1 MDSSDFIVSQLSKL
15 RRSGMHRH
23 FWRNFIVVCAFALS
37 LECSGI
43 RSRSDIFAED
53 SAVQAVRYNR
63 DVRPI
68 LSDRCFHCHGP
79 DAAARQADL
88 RLDQSADAT
97 ADRDGHRVI
106 VPGEPANSELI
117 RRILSKDDDERMPPP
132 DSGAS
137 LTAEEINILRQWIQ
151 SGAEYQRHW
160 SFMPPERPRLPEVG
174 NEFRTQH
181 AIDRFVLAKLERE
194 GLKPSPEAPAAM
206 LVRRISLDLTGFPPT
221 IAEVDTFELAAKH
234 DMDAAVSSLI
244 DQLLKSSRYG
254 EHMAV
259 NWLDAAR
266 YADTNGYFTD
276 NDRTMWPWRDWVI
289 NAFNKNMPFDQFTIE
304 QLAGDLLPNSTI
316 DQKIATGFNR
326 NHMVNNETG
335 IIEEEFRIEYVVDR
349 ADTTA
354 MVWMGL
360 TVGCA
365 RCHDHKYDPI
375 SQKDFYRFFA
385 FFNNVPERGLSGSGG
400 NSAPILKVPSGE
412 IQSRLAEARN
422 RLAAAEVESAE
433 ARSKL
438 EKAQVAWE
446 ATAIANLPPS
456 VESGLV
462 THLPLEQVADSLLR
476 NGSATFADGLLGNAA
491 KLNGDGCV
499 SVSDVAD
506 FDLDDAFSVSAWV
519 RAENAG
525 CVFSKMDDAHEM
537 RGFDLTLRKG
547 KAIVNLVHGWSRNAI
562 RVATKSSIPTRQW
575 QHLTMTYDGAG
586 RAEGVTVYVDGVPQ
600 AAEIIHDSLTG
611 TIRNSEPLRIG
622 RRQAS
627 ASLKG
632 LVDDVRVYDR
642 RLSAEEVSMLV
653 SSQLIRGVLSK
664 APEKRSEPLKR
675 KLRAWFVSHVAD
687 GRLVEVTTKLQWLR
701 KEASDLAKLLPTTMV
716 MQESD
721 KPRSTFVLARG
732 EYDQPGEEVTASFLS
747 LSSVDKSSDR
757 GDEAALNRLD
767 LAKWLVDPGHP
778 LTARVTVNRLW
789 QQLFG
794 VGLVKTVDDFGTQ
807 GDWPSHPELLDWLAV
822 ELVESGWNIQHLL
835 KLIVTSATY
844 RQTSNASPES
854 YASDPENRLLARGP
868 RFRMRAEMLR
878 DNALAISGLLV
889 EKVGGPSVKPYQ
901 PAGLWKAVTYD
912 GASEYA
918 PDKGESLYRR
928 SLYSFWKRQS
938 PPPNMLVFDA
948 PTRETCTA
956 QRSQTNTPLQALTLM
971 NDPTFV
977 EASRKLAERMM
988 VLSDV
993 DDSDRVAFAFR
1004 AATARRPANEET
1016 QILLDVFEAQ
1026 KIAYAKRNAD
1036 ARKLLSVGES
1046 KRDESLAE
1054 IDLAAWTTVTSIIL
1068 TLDETITKR

>member
-1 MDSSDFIVSQLSKL
+1 VVVNSADLIVSQLQNQRQGDAY
-15 RRSGMHRH
+15 RRFRRTCI
-23 FWRNFIVVCAFALS
+23 FVCALALL
-37 LECSGI
+37 LEGLLGCGD
-43 RSRSDIFAED
+43 SDVLADD
-53 SAVQAVRYNR
+53 SEVPVVQYNR

-68 LSDRCFHCHGP
+68 LADKCFHCHGP

-88 RLDQSADAT
+88 RLDQRPDAT
-97 ADRDGHRVI
+97 ADRDGHRAI
-106 VPGEPANSELI
+106 VPGEAANSELI
-117 RRILSKDDDERMPPP
+117 RRVLSKDDDERMPPP

-137 LTAEEINILRQWIQ
+137 LTAEEINILRRWIQ

-160 SFMPPERPRLPEVG
+160 SFIPPERLPLPEVE
-174 NEFRTQH
+174 NVVWAKN
-181 AIDRFVLAKLERE
+181 AIDRFVIAKLERD
-194 GLKPSPEAPAAM
+194 GLKPSREATATS
-206 LVRRISLDLTGFPPT
+206 LIRRISLDLTGLPPT
-221 IAEVDTFELAAKH
+221 IAEVESFERASKH
-234 DMDAAVSSLI
+234 DAAVVSLI
-244 DQLLKSSRYG
+244 DRLLKSPRYG

-259 NWLDAAR
+259 SWLDAAR

-276 NDRTMWPWRDWVI
+276 NDRTMWLWRDWVI
-289 NAFNKNMPFDQFTIE
+289 NAFNRNMPFDQFTIE
-304 QLAGDLLPNSTI
+304 QLAGDLLPGSTI

-354 MVWMGL
+354 TVWMGL

-365 RCHDHKYDPI
+365 RCHDHKYDPV

-385 FFNNVPERGLSGSGG
+385 FFNNVPERGLSGGGG
-400 NSAPILKVPSGE
+400 NSAPILKVPAGDLQLRINEARRS
-412 IQSRLAEARN
+412 LAEAER
-422 RLAAAEVESAE
+422 ESAVAQKELE
-433 ARSKL
+433 A
-438 EKAQVAWE
+438 AQVEWE
-446 ATAIANLPPS
+446 ATAIEKLPQP
-456 VESGLV
+456 VEKGLV
-462 THLPLEQVADSLLR
+462 THLSLEGDADTSSTT
-476 NGSATFADGLLGNAA
+476 GSAAFANGLLGNAA

-506 FDLDDAFSVSAWV
+506 CDLDDAFSVGAWV

-525 CVFSKMDDAHEM
+525 CVFSKMDDAREM
-537 RGFDLTLRKG
+537 RGFDVTLRKG

-575 QHLTMTYDGAG
+575 QHLTMTYDGLG
-586 RAEGVTVYVDGVPQ
+586 KAEGVTVFVDGVPQ
-600 AAEIIHDSLTG
+600 PVEIIHDSLTG

-632 LVDDVRVYDR
+632 LVDDVRIYDR
-642 RLSAEEVSMLV
+642 RLNDDEVSQLV

-664 APEKRSEPLKR
+664 APEKRSEALKR
-675 KLRAWFVSHVAD
+675 KLRAWFISHVAD
-687 GRLVEVTTKLQWLR
+687 EPLVEATTKLERLR
-701 KEASDLAKLLPTTMV
+701 AEARVIEKSVPMTMV
-716 MQESD
+716 MQESK
-721 KPRSTFVLARG
+721 KPRPAFVLVRG
-732 EYDQPGEEVTASFLS
+732 EYDQPGEEVAASFLS
-747 LSSVDKSSDR
+747 LSSVDESSNG
-757 GDEAALNRLD
+757 GDGAALNRLD
-767 LAKWLVDPGHP
+767 LARWLVDPGHP

-822 ELVESGWNIQHLL
+822 ELVESGWDIQHIHR
-835 KLIVTSATY
+835 LIVSSATY
-844 RQTSNASPES
+844 RQTSNASPDS

-889 EKVGGPSVKPYQ
+889 DKVGGPSVKPYQ

-912 GASEYA
+912 GASEYV

-956 QRSQTNTPLQALTLM
+956 QRSQTNTPLQALALL

-977 EASRKLAERMM
+977 EASRNLAERMM
-988 VLSDV
+988 VLPDA
-993 DDSDRVAFAFR
+993 DDSGRVAFAFR
-1004 AATARRPANEET
+1004 AAAARRPVKDEVR
-1016 QILLDVFEAQ
+1016 ILLGVFVAQ
-1026 KIAYAKRNAD
+1026 RVAYTKKPDD
-1036 ARKLLSVGES
+1036 ARKLLAVGES

-1054 IDLAAWTTVTSIIL
+1054 ADLAAWTTVASIIL

>member
-1 MDSSDFIVSQLSKL
+1 VDSSDFIVRQLRKF
-15 RRSGMHRH
+15 RRSDAQGR
-23 FWRNFIVVCAFALS
+23 FGRTCIVVCALVLLSEALPDRDDS
-37 LECSGI
+37 EVLAADS
-43 RSRSDIFAED
+43 AA
-53 SAVQAVRYNR
+53 SAVQYNR

-68 LSDRCFHCHGP
+68 LADKCFHCHGP

-88 RLDQSADAT
+88 RLDQREDVLV
-97 ADRDGHRVI
+97 DRDGHRVI
-106 VPGEPANSELI
+106 VSGDAANSELI
-117 RRILSKDDDERMPPP
+117 RRVLSKDDDERMPPP
-132 DSGAS
+132 DSGVS
-137 LTAEEINILRQWIQ
+137 LTVEEIDILGRWIQ

-160 SFMPPERPRLPEVG
+160 SFIPPERPPLPNVG
-174 NEFRTQH
+174 EQSWAKN

-194 GLKPSPEAPAAM
+194 LQRPSSEADSAM
-206 LVRRISLDLTGFPPT
+206 LIRRVSLDLTGLPPT
-221 IAEVDTFELAAKH
+221 VAEVDAFEQARKQNKDTALATLV
-234 DMDAAVSSLI
+234 DR
-244 DQLLKSSRYG
+244 LLKSPRYG

-259 NWLDAAR
+259 GWLDAAR

-289 NAFNKNMPFDQFTIE
+289 KAFNRNMPFDQFTIE
-304 QLAGDLLPNSTI
+304 QLAGDLLPGSTI

-335 IIEEEFRIEYVVDR
+335 IIEEEFRVEYVVDR

-354 MVWMGL
+354 TVWMGL

-400 NSAPILKVPSGE
+400 NSAPILKVPAGDLQRR
-412 IQSRLAEARN
+412 ID
-422 RLAAAEVESAE
+422 E

-438 EKAQVAWE
+438 AAAERASAAAQKELEAAQVEWA
-446 ATAIANLPPS
+446 ATAIEKLPMP
-456 VESGLV
+456 VETGFV
-462 THLPLEQVADSLLR
+462 THLPLEEDVNSSLR
-476 NGSATFADGLLGNAA
+476 SGSAAFADGLLGNAA

-506 FDLDDAFSVSAWV
+506 FDLDDAFSVGVWV

-525 CVFSKMDDAHEM
+525 CVISKIDDANEM
-537 RGFDLTLRKG
+537 RGFDITLRKG

-575 QHLTMTYDGAG
+575 QHLTMTYDGSG
-586 RAEGVTVYVDGVPQ
+586 RAAGVTVYVDGMPQ
-600 AAEIIHDSLTG
+600 PLEIIHDSLTD

-632 LVDDVRVYDR
+632 LVDDVRIYDR
-642 RLSAEEVSMLV
+642 RLSGDEVSHLA

-664 APEKRSEPLKR
+664 APKKRSEPLKR
-675 KLRAWFVSHVAD
+675 KLRAWFISHVAD
-687 GRLVEVTTKLQWLR
+687 ERLVEVTMKLERLR
-701 KEASDLAKLLPTTMV
+701 KEAGELAKLLPTTMV
-716 MQESD
+716 MQESK
-721 KPRSTFVLARG
+721 KPRPAFVLVRG
-732 EYDQPGEEVTASFLS
+732 EYDQPGEAVTASLLS
-747 LSSVDKSSDR
+747 LSSVDESLTSGNK
-757 GDEAALNRLD
+757 AALNRLD
-767 LAKWLVDPGHP
+767 LARWLVDPGHP

-807 GDWPSHPELLDWLAV
+807 GDWPSHPDLLDWLAV
-822 ELVESGWNIQHLL
+822 ELVESGWDLQHVLR
-835 KLIVTSATY
+835 LIVLSATY

-889 EKVGGPSVKPYQ
+889 DKVGGPSVKPYQ

-912 GASEYA
+912 GASEYV
-918 PDKGESLYRR
+918 PDKGEALYRR

-956 QRSQTNTPLQALTLM
+956 QRSQTNTPLQALALL

-977 EASRKLAERMM
+977 EASRNLAERMM
-988 VLSDV
+988 VQPDV

-1004 AATARRPANEET
+1004 ASTARRPAKDEVR
-1016 QILLDVFEAQ
+1016 ILLDVFEAQ
-1026 KIAYAKRNAD
+1026 KVAFIEKPDD
-1036 ARKLLSVGES
+1036 ARKLLAVGES
-1046 KRDESLAE
+1046 KRDESLGEA
-1054 IDLAAWTTVTSIIL
+1054 DLAAWTTVASIIL

>member
-1 MDSSDFIVSQLSKL
+1 MDFSDFIVSQLRNFRQSD
-15 RRSGMHRH
+15 SHRCL
-23 FWRNFIVVCAFALS
+23 WRTFIVVCAIVLAF
-37 LECSGI
+37 ECWRDRNDPDGLAA
-43 RSRSDIFAED
+43 DP
-53 SAVQAVRYNR
+53 AVPTVRYNR

-79 DAAARQADL
+79 DAAARQAEL

-97 ADRDGHRVI
+97 ADRDGHRAI

-117 RRILSKDDDERMPPP
+117 RRILSKDDDQRMPPP
-132 DSGAS
+132 DSGTS
-137 LTAEEINILRQWIQ
+137 LTAKEIDILQRWIQ

-160 SFMPPERPRLPEVG
+160 SFIPPERPPLPDME
-174 NEFRTQH
+174 NELRATN
-181 AIDRFVLAKLERE
+181 AIDRFVLAKLKRE
-194 GLKPSPEAPAAM
+194 GLEPSTEANAAM
-206 LVRRISLDLTGFPPT
+206 LVRRMSLDLTGLPPT
-221 IAEVDTFELAAKH
+221 IAEVDAFERAAKH
-234 DMDAAVSSLI
+234 DTDAAIASLV
-244 DQLLKSSRYG
+244 DRLLKSPRYG

-259 NWLDAAR
+259 SWLDAAR

-289 NAFNKNMPFDQFTIE
+289 NAFNRNMPFDQFTIE

-354 MVWMGL
+354 TVWMGL

-400 NSAPILKVPSGE
+400 NSTPILKVPSGE
-412 IQSRLAEARN
+412 IQSRLDEAR
-422 RLAAAEVESAE
+422 RKLASAERESAAARKELE
-433 ARSKL
+433 A
-438 EKAQVAWE
+438 AQFAWE
-446 ATAIANLPPS
+446 ATAIKKLPRPI
-456 VESGLV
+456 EAGLV
-462 THLPLEQVADSLLR
+462 THLLLEGDSDNSLTT
-476 NGSATFADGLLGNAA
+476 GSATFADGLLGNAA

-525 CVFSKMDDAHEM
+525 CVFSKMDDAREM
-537 RGFDLTLRKG
+537 RGFDITLRKG

-562 RVATKSSIPTRQW
+562 RVATESSIPTRQW
-575 QHLTMTYDGAG
+575 QHLTMTYDGSSK
-586 RAEGVTVYVDGVPQ
+586 AEGVTVYVDGVPQ
-600 AAEIIHDSLTG
+600 AVEILHDSLTG

-632 LVDDVRVYDR
+632 LVDDVRIYDR
-642 RLSAEEVSMLV
+642 LLSAKEVSELV

-664 APEKRSEPLKR
+664 APEKRSEPLKQ

-687 GRLVEVTTKLQWLR
+687 ERLVEVTAKLDRLR
-701 KEASDLAKLLPTTMV
+701 KEASDLAKRLPTTMV
-716 MQESD
+716 MQESA
-721 KPRSTFVLARG
+721 KVRPAFVLARG
-732 EYDQPGEEVTASFLS
+732 EYDQPGKEVTAAFLS
-747 LSSVDKSSDR
+747 FSSVDESSDG
-757 GDEAALNRLD
+757 GDGAPLNRLD
-767 LAKWLVDPGHP
+767 LAKWLVDPRHP

-822 ELVESGWNIQHLL
+822 ELVESGWDIQHILRQ
-835 KLIVTSATY
+835 IVSSATY
-844 RQTSNASPES
+844 RQTSNALPES

-912 GASEYA
+912 GDSEHV

-956 QRSQTNTPLQALTLM
+956 QRSLTNTPLQALALL

-977 EASRKLAERMM
+977 EAARKLAERMM
-988 VLSDV
+988 VLSGGN
-993 DDSDRVAFAFR
+993 DSDRIAFAFR
-1004 AATARRPANEET
+1004 AATARKPAKEEVR
-1016 QILLDVFEAQ
+1016 ILLDVFEAQ
-1026 KIAYAKRNAD
+1026 KVVYAKRPDD

-1046 KRDESLAE
+1046 KRDKSLAE
-1054 IDLAAWTTVTSIIL
+1054 ADLAAWTTVASIIL
-1068 TLDETITKR
+1068 TLDETLTKR

>member
-1 MDSSDFIVSQLSKL
+1 MNASPNPGRKVESGRSWRSSWLAKTIVCLL
-15 RRSGMHRH
+15 VYLPGGGP
-23 FWRNFIVVCAFALS
+23 FAVA
-37 LECSGI
+37 
-43 RSRSDIFAED
+43 AETRE
-53 SAVQAVRYNR
+53 APTVQYNR

-68 LSDRCFHCHGP
+68 LADKCFHCHGP
-79 DAAARQADL
+79 DAAARQAEL
-88 RLDQSADAT
+88 RLDERGDAT
-97 ADRDGHRVI
+97 ADRDGHRAI
-106 VPGEPANSELI
+106 APGKPISSELI
-117 RRILSKDDDERMPPP
+117 RRVLSKDDDERMPPP
-132 DSGAS
+132 DSGAA
-137 LTAEEINILRQWIQ
+137 LTAEEIDILRRWIQ
-151 SGAEYQRHW
+151 GGAEYQTHW
-160 SFMPPERPRLPEVG
+160 SFILPKRPALPDVADSSWPK
-174 NEFRTQH
+174 N
-181 AIDRFVLAKLERE
+181 AIDQFVLARLDQEQQ
-194 GLKPSPEAPAAM
+194 KPSTEADAAM
-206 LVRRISLDLTGFPPT
+206 LIRRVSLDLTGLPPT
-221 IAEVDTFELAAKH
+221 AEEVIAFEKAFRHAPEAAYS
-234 DMDAAVSSLI
+234 DLI
-244 DQLLKSSRYG
+244 DRLLKSPRYG
-254 EHMAV
+254 EHMAIS
-259 NWLDAAR
+259 WLDAAR

-289 NAFNKNMPFDQFTIE
+289 KAFNRNMPFDQFTIE

-354 MVWMGL
+354 TVWMGL

-400 NSAPILKVPSGE
+400 NSAPVLKVPSAE
-412 IQSRLAEARN
+412 IQSRLDEARRN
-422 RLAAAEVESAE
+422 LAAAEVESAA
-433 ARSKL
+433 ARKEL
-438 EKAQVAWE
+438 EKVQIEWE

-456 VESGLV
+456 VETGLV
-462 THLPLEQVADSLLR
+462 MHIPLEQGADALLR
-476 NGSATFADGLLGNAA
+476 SGSATFADGLLGNAA

-499 SVSDVAD
+499 SASDVAD

-519 RAENAG
+519 RADNAG
-525 CVFSKMDDAHEM
+525 CVFSKMDDAREM

-547 KAIVNLVHGWSRNAI
+547 KAIVNLVHGWNRNAI

-575 QHLTMTYDGAG
+575 QHLTMTYDGSG
-586 RAEGVTVYVDGVPQ
+586 KAEGVTVYVDGVPQ
-600 AAEIIHDSLTG
+600 AVEIIHDSLTG

-632 LVDDVRVYDR
+632 LVDDVRIYDR
-642 RLSAEEVSMLV
+642 RLSSDEVSQLA

-675 KLRAWFVSHVAD
+675 KLRAWFISHVAD
-687 GRLVEVTTKLQWLR
+687 ERLVEVTTKLQGLR
-701 KEASDLAKLLPTTMV
+701 KEAGDLAKLLPTTMV
-716 MQESD
+716 MQESK
-721 KPRSTFVLARG
+721 KPRPAFVLVRG
-732 EYDQPGEEVTASFLS
+732 EYDQPGEAVTASFLS
-747 LSSVDKSSDR
+747 LSSVDESSTS
-757 GDEAALNRLD
+757 GNKAALNRLD

-794 VGLVKTVDDFGTQ
+794 VGIVKTVDDFGTQ
-807 GDWPSHPELLDWLAV
+807 GEWPSHPELLDWLAV
-822 ELVESGWNIQHLL
+822 ELVESGWDIQHVL

-844 RQTSNASPES
+844 RQTSNAAPES
-854 YASDPENRLLARGP
+854 YSNDPENRLLTRGP

-889 EKVGGPSVKPYQ
+889 EKIGGPSVKPYQ

-912 GASEYA
+912 GDSEYVS
-918 PDKGESLYRR
+918 DKGDSLYRR
-928 SLYSFWKRQS
+928 SLYTFWKRQS

-956 QRSQTNTPLQALTLM
+956 QRSRTNTPLQALALM

-988 VLSDV
+988 TLPNAANT
-993 DDSDRVAFAFR
+993 DRVALAFR
-1004 AATARRPANEET
+1004 AATARRPTREEVR
-1016 QILLDVFEAQ
+1016 ILLDVFGAQ
-1026 KIAYAKRNAD
+1026 KVAFTERPDD
-1036 ARKLLSVGES
+1036 ARNLLAVGES
-1046 KRDESLAE
+1046 KQDESLAE
-1054 IDLAAWTTVTSIIL
+1054 ADLAAWTTVASIIL